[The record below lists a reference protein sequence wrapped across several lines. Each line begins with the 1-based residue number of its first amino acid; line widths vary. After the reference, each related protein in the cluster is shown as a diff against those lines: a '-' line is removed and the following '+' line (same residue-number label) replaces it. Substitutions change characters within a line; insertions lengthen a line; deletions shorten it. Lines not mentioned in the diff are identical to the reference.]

1 MTVYQ
6 GMPVYYCLSRYACVL
21 MFIKVCLCIT
31 VYQGMPVY
39 DCLSRYAC
47 VLLFIKVCLCIT
59 VYQGMP
65 VYYCILTLTA
75 RGSTL
80 VIRI

>member
-6 GMPVYYCLSRYACVL
+6 GMPMY
-21 MFIKVCLCIT
+21 
-31 VYQGMPVY
+31 VY

-47 VLLFIKVCLCIT
+47 VLLFIKVCLFIT

-65 VYYCILTLTA
+65 VYYSLS
-75 RGSTL
+75 RY
-80 VIRI
+80 VRV